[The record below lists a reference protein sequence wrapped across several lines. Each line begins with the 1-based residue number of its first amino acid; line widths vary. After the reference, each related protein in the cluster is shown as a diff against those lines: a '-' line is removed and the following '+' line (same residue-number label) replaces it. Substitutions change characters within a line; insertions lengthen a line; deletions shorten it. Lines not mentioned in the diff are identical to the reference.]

1 MIGALLQGQA
11 QASGVSRNA
20 GGPGRAIL
28 VALLF
33 ILLRSCCAQLS

>member
-11 QASGVSRNA
+11 QASGVSRDA
-20 GGPGRAIL
+20 EGPGRAIL

-33 ILLRSCCAQLS
+33 ILLPSCYEQLS